1 MCLEDEYEWG
11 WGFEEGKGGRSSV
24 TMAFARREG
33 GGRGRRAVVVEE
45 GFGSEGIFKGRVT
58 IIIGDGNIEVFT
70 IFIIVSEK
78 RTLLR
83 IKDVAP
89 FST

>member
-1 MCLEDEYEWG
+1 
-11 WGFEEGKGGRSSV
+11 
-24 TMAFARREG
+24 MAFARGEG
-33 GGRGRRAVVVEE
+33 GGGGRRAVVVEE

-70 IFIIVSEK
+70 IFVIIVSKK